1 MKADNSIY
9 EAWND
14 ISESQPQKT
23 VEFLPQ
29 ESNYTGKTL
38 NIFEQTRRQM
48 FSLRPSSILYPNKIS
63 NLKFSNIFLWKRLL
77 C

>member
-38 NIFEQTRRQM
+38 NIFEQM
-48 FSLRPSSILYPNKIS
+48 FSLRPSGI
-63 NLKFSNIFLWKRLL
+63 
-77 C
+77 

>member
-23 VEFLPQ
+23 VEFLPL
-29 ESNYTGKTL
+29 GKQL
-38 NIFEQTRRQM
+38 HRKNIKYF
-48 FSLRPSSILYPNKIS
+48 
-63 NLKFSNIFLWKRLL
+63 
-77 C
+77 